1 MTLGSMNLGS
11 FSSTWDI
18 RKEGDDDD
26 DDGANAHAPG
36 MGLLSVCVISSSMS
50 GPTSLPSGRLPVS
63 HSCAETSLRLAPA
76 SEPFLHATA
85 TATTTLEGGSKCEI
99 ACKLMQQP
107 LLGVASNNVTS
118 SARMCEI
125 YLAPPARKTA
135 ATHNRDDDE
144 EGDLCYVCTVKGAA
158 CGDSRWRVTW
168 QREVPEPC
176 ARLVV
181 RLLGL
186 AAPRTYAVLDSLVV
200 GVVHVEPDEAVKS
213 SNGIDGLPAL
223 DDDALAALP
232 PALRMLAMGF
242 QQRLAAGG
250 APPSP
255 QPLSN
260 DESLLTPTPVR
271 FQPSANSTPQKE
283 EEHMAV
289 SSAVAKRLTE
299 AMERLEAR
307 VVALESKT
315 LAPAHQ
321 ATPMDAMIARL
332 EALERRVSEW
342 ECKTT
347 VTPS

>member
-1 MTLGSMNLGS
+1 MSVPLGSMYLGS

-18 RKEGDDDD
+18 LKEEEDGD
-26 DDGANAHAPG
+26 GASANAHATG
-36 MGLLSVCVISSSMS
+36 VGLDNVCVISSSMS
-50 GPTSLPSGRLPVS
+50 APTSLPSGRLPVS
-63 HSCAETSLRLAPA
+63 HSCGETSLRLAPA

-85 TATTTLEGGSKCEI
+85 TATTTLEGGSK
-99 ACKLMQQP
+99 
-107 LLGVASNNVTS
+107 
-118 SARMCEI
+118 CEI

-342 ECKTT
+342 ECKT
-347 VTPS
+347 PS